1 MEIVLNTGWLR
12 RQDVLRFLKRNGLNG
27 MVLDVYVKLQ
37 THFINIEMDIDSK
50 FKQCN
55 FTGPFLFSN
64 QEHLG
69 LLQII
74 RSVQNDFQHIS
85 FGIKYLSIN

>member
-1 MEIVLNTGWLR
+1 MEIVLNTGRLR
-12 RQDVLRFLKRNGLNG
+12 RQDVLGFLKRNGLSG
-27 MVLDVYVKLQ
+27 KVLDVSVKLQ

-64 QEHLG
+64 QEHLK
-69 LLQII
+69 LLQIVWFI
-74 RSVQNDFQHIS
+74 QS
-85 FGIKYLSIN
+85 LLL